1 MAYLLPS
8 LRYQSSFIG
17 MSNHFSNLKARV
29 IQDPKPNA
37 WRVQKQ
43 YMNNTLTCQT
53 AFLVRAKPQ
62 QN

>member
-1 MAYLLPS
+1 
-8 LRYQSSFIG
+8 

-53 AFLVRAKPQ
+53 AFLVRVKPQ